1 MDARKVLTD
10 REACEK
16 AFDIEIDAQSVIEGV
31 EFLTDAAIR
40 SEDDFVK
47 LPAWMAAA
55 AVLVLNGV
63 VTRPANSPRKTW
75 RRKRADVRLR
85 VRRRKPVDDPMILWV
100 RHRFR
105 EIKSAA
111 EANGQHI
118 SAYDA
123 RLQAAEEAKV
133 KFKSPLSREQIAD
146 RSRRPARYAPSDIQP
161 T

>member
-1 MDARKVLTD
+1 MDAHKVLTD
-10 REACEK
+10 PEACEK
-16 AFDIEIDAQSVIEGV
+16 AFDIEIDAQNVIELV
-31 EFLTDAAIR
+31 EFLTAAAIR
-40 SEDDFVK
+40 SEQEVVE
-47 LPAWMAAA
+47 LPIATAAA

-63 VTRPANSPRKTW
+63 VTRPANRPRKTW
-75 RRKRADVRLR
+75 RQKRADMRLR
-85 VRRRKPVDDPMILWV
+85 VRRRKPVDDPMILWA

-123 RLQAAEEAKV
+123 RLQASAEAKV
-133 KFKSPLSREQIAD
+133 EFKSPLSREQIAD